1 MIATVIIEVALA
13 AWTLFRYRRGK
24 FGRIAVAILLLLAAF
39 QFSEYQVCGVNDG
52 IFWSRFGLI
61 AITLLPV
68 LGFWLITFVTRKK
81 HFLILGS
88 VMATAFI
95 TYFIFAPKNAI
106 TSYCGGNYIIF
117 GGPGAL
123 YELFGAYYFS
133 FLILSMWEA
142 LYANHT
148 TIRSKRFR
156 SVLSW
161 MVIGYFSF
169 LLPLV
174 IVYVIL
180 APARAAVASIMCG
193 FAVIFAFILAFE
205 IVPKFYHYDGLAK
218 KKKDDELQ

>member
-1 MIATVIIEVALA
+1 
-13 AWTLFRYRRGK
+13 
-24 FGRIAVAILLLLAAF
+24 
-39 QFSEYQVCGVNDG
+39 
-52 IFWSRFGLI
+52 
-61 AITLLPV
+61 
-68 LGFWLITFVTRKK
+68 
-81 HFLILGS
+81 
-88 VMATAFI
+88 
-95 TYFIFAPKNAI
+95 
-106 TSYCGGNYIIF
+106 
-117 GGPGAL
+117 
-123 YELFGAYYFS
+123 
-133 FLILSMWEA
+133 MWEA
-142 LYANHT
+142 LYAHHT

-205 IVPKFYHYDGLAK
+205 IVPKFYHYDALAK